1 MTRYQRSSEL
11 FERAKTS
18 LAGGVSSNVRA
29 LAQPPLYFGSA
40 NGTRMVDADE
50 TRVKVMTLHATKGLE
65 ANYVAIADV
74 AGELMLGL
82 AKDDSVSGFLGP
94 LELSTYRASLRP

>member
-29 LAQPPLYFGSA
+29 LAQQPLYFGSA

-50 TRVKVMTLHATKGLE
+50 NEYLDFTLAQGPMLLG
-65 ANYVAIADV
+65 AQS
-74 AGELMLGL
+74 AGG
-82 AKDDSVSGFLGP
+82 A
-94 LELSTYRASLRP
+94 